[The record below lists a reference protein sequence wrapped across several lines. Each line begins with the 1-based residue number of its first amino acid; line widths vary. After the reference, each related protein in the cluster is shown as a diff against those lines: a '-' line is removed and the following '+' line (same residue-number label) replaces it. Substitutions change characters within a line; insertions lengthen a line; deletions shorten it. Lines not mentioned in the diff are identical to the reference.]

1 MRSHRPA
8 VGAGTVALLSGA
20 LLEAV
25 LPALHLAHAA
35 CLEQPRLIGST
46 GLHLELF
53 AESSLC
59 PAGSYLPGRNL
70 AVVAELLA
78 AASTVGLVA
87 GIVGVLATL
96 GFGVWVRQVAR
107 SARDRFRARLV
118 QPRPQGQIVRPRKVV
133 AFAPATVHTGS
144 SLPSWVLRRGP
155 PLSFC

>member
-1 MRSHRPA
+1 M
-8 VGAGTVALLSGA
+8 GAGTVALLSGT

-25 LPALHLAHAA
+25 LPALHLAHTA
-35 CLEQPRLIGST
+35 CLEQPRLIAST

-87 GIVGVLATL
+87 GIVGLLATL

-118 QPRPQGQIVRPRKVV
+118 PPQPERQIVRPWKVV
-133 AFAPATVHTGS
+133 AFAPIPVRSGS
-144 SLPSWVLRRGP
+144 NLPNRVLRRGP